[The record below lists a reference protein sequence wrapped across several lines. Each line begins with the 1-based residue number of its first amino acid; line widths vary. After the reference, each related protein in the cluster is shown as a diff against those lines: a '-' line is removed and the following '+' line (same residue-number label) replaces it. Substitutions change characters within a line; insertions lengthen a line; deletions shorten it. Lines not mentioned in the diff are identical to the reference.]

1 MKGYMKKF
9 FQRDWKKNKFA
20 LVGGIIA
27 GAAALFLVWE
37 AFFGFS
43 PANVKVLDAR
53 VTFKFTAYQDKEQHF
68 ASYVLENKTK
78 AKVKATVR
86 VQLGKASLGGRVFHS
101 IRAENN
107 FAELDPLETKSFAV
121 QMDIPKSG
129 NGKEQNF
136 DVRAKVKRVSRA

>member
-68 ASYVLENKTK
+68 VSYVLENK
-78 AKVKATVR
+78 AKTRIKATVR
-86 VQLGKASLGGRVFHS
+86 VQLGEVSMGGRIFHS
-101 IRAENN
+101 TKAIYDSAEIGS
-107 FAELDPLETKSFAV
+107 LEIKSFAV
-121 QMDIPKSG
+121 QIDVPKAK